1 MCKTY
6 LYSFWGNYSLHLMF
20 CHFHLVIGAAGA
32 GACLSVEDQWEV
44 LVDCLYPMQQNIS
57 EVASTQH
64 LKFTTEKKSINMC
77 LWWELDHVKLSPPPQ
92 KKKSEGEM
100 FSDSV
105 VNYLHLKK
113 IIKKIGVVVN
123 SMIHFT
129 SVFYNHFCNLYFTKR
144 TDPP

>member
-20 CHFHLVIGAAGA
+20 CHFHLVIGAAGV

-44 LVDCLYPMQQNIS
+44 LVDCLYRMQQNIS

-77 LWWELDHVKLSPPPQ
+77 LWWELDHVKLFPPP
-92 KKKSEGEM
+92 
-100 FSDSV
+100 
-105 VNYLHLKK
+105 KK
-113 IIKKIGVVVN
+113 IIRRRNVFWFSCQFPSFKKKKKKIGVVVN